1 VRAASGWSI
10 FSSLPQPLVAAPA
23 FLFVEEF
30 RRFLPAGLGFAG
42 GAMIWLVLVELL
54 PEARTELSA
63 SRLVAW
69 LGGSLLVMSLF
80 QLALLGH

>member
-1 VRAASGWSI
+1 
-10 FSSLPQPLVAAPA
+10 
-23 FLFVEEF
+23 
-30 RRFLPAGLGFAG
+30 
-42 GAMIWLVLVELL
+42 MIWLVLVELL